1 MRKAFYALAVIV
13 VLAILLGSVASSP
26 IQAQA
31 VRPVTTFV
39 TVLGPNY
46 TPPPAVSKDDIAVYE
61 NKEKKEVSSWE
72 PAQGDKGAL
81 QLAILIDDGTRSE
94 LGLQLKDMA
103 NFITAQ
109 PKNSAVG
116 VFYAA
121 NGTVQ
126 AASQFSSDH
135 EAVAKTLRLPLGNY
149 GAYSSIYLSTM
160 DLIKRWPPAPGSRR
174 EILLISD
181 GIDRFRGDPFSP
193 DIQNTVDVAQRAGV
207 MIHTLYASG
216 VGRVS
221 RNMFRV
227 NYGQSNLAE
236 ITDKTGGESFFQGLE
251 TPIAFAPF
259 LQQLDMIL
267 KNQYWLGWKTAA
279 STKTKGEL
287 RQFRIKTELKNVD
300 ISAPDRVFVPAAA
313 AAR

>member
-1 MRKAFYALAVIV
+1 MRKACFAVTGFV
-13 VLAILLGSVASSP
+13 VIAIILGIVASAP
-26 IQAQA
+26 LQAQTNK
-31 VRPVTTFV
+31 PVTTFV

-46 TPPPAVSKDDIAVYE
+46 TPPPAVSKDDISLYE
-61 NKEKKEVSSWE
+61 GKQKKEIARWE

-81 QLAILIDDGTRSE
+81 QLAILIDDGTRTE
-94 LGLQLKDMA
+94 LGLQLKDIQ
-103 NFITAQ
+103 NFIVAQ
-109 PKNSAVG
+109 PKNAGVG
-116 VFYAA
+116 VFYAS

-126 AASQFSSDH
+126 PASQFSTDH
-135 EAVAKTLRLPLGNY
+135 EAVAKTLRLPLGYY

-160 DLIKRWPPAPGSRR
+160 DLIKRWPPAPGTRR

-193 DIQNTVDVAQRAGV
+193 DIQSTIDTAQKAGV
-207 MIHTLYASG
+207 MLHTLYASG
-216 VGRVS
+216 VGRLT

-267 KNQYWLGWKTAA
+267 KNQYWLGWNTQT
-279 STKTKGEL
+279 TKAKGEL
-287 RQFRIKTELKNVD
+287 RQFRIRTELKNVE
-300 ISAPDRVFVPAAA
+300 ISAPDRVFVPGSGPKN
-313 AAR
+313 

>member
-1 MRKAFYALAVIV
+1 MRRAFHVITIVAVI
-13 VLAILLGSVASSP
+13 AILLATIASVPA
-26 IQAQA
+26 QAQGNK
-31 VRPVTTFV
+31 PVTTFV

-61 NKEKKEVSSWE
+61 GKQKKEVTRWE

-81 QLAILIDDGTRSE
+81 QLAILIDDGTRTE
-94 LGLQLKDMA
+94 LGLQLKDIA

-109 PKNSAVG
+109 PKNAGVG
-116 VFYAA
+116 IFYAS
-121 NGTVQ
+121 NGTIQ
-126 AASQFSSDH
+126 PASQFSTDH

-193 DIQNTVDVAQRAGV
+193 DIQNTYETAQRAGV
-207 MIHTLYASG
+207 MIHTLYAAG
-216 VGRVS
+216 VGRVTHNS
-221 RNMFRV
+221 FRV

-267 KNQYWLGWKTAA
+267 KNQYWLGWNTQATNK
-279 STKTKGEL
+279 SKGEL
-287 RQFRIKTELKNVD
+287 RQFRIKTELKNVE
-300 ISAPDRVFVPAAA
+300 ISAPDRAFVPGPGSK
-313 AAR
+313 